1 MKVRA
6 EQLARGTV
14 INMWN
19 RRLFSEDVARMLTNE
34 LQEATGALVQVDR
47 RLRCLRAYGI
57 PTAVENA
64 RERLQLFAEELA
76 RNEYT
81 RELSSQR
88 TVRFFVEIGYPKLTE
103 TYGEEAV
110 TMDLAS
116 LPKKITV
123 TGDEEIRHR
132 LDELFGDSNKDWVPT
147 NLGNGVKDDQD
158 CPICMC
164 PVTAP
169 TELTCGHVY
178 CTQCLTHFVKSGLES
193 TSFPLTCSADEAR
206 CGVPIAISLL
216 EKFLH
221 APKFQQLLEAAF
233 HAYMERNPDVLSPCK
248 TPGCTQIFAKDASG
262 RRNGS
267 KVTKCP
273 ACFSSACAACGKNPH
288 QGVSCEMAGRDISE
302 EYINNSKDIRRC
314 PSCQTPIYK
323 DGGCNHVSCRCG
335 KHICWRCTGV
345 FATSEL
351 CYRHMRDQHGGLFD
365 EDMDAADARRG
376 PQAPHAAFG
385 NIPAAFI
392 EEDARARALDRE
404 LEIARAIREVQQR
417 RGVKPCL
424 LSMKQTDQFSAR
436 EQAQLVA
443 AQRNQEWIQAEAAR
457 RARGREEAARA
468 QKREGGWCVV
478 M

>member
-147 NLGNGVKDDQD
+147 NLGNGVKDD
-158 CPICMC
+158 
-164 PVTAP
+164 
-169 TELTCGHVY
+169 L
-178 CTQCLTHFVKSGLES
+178 
-193 TSFPLTCSADEAR
+193 
-206 CGVPIAISLL
+206 
-216 EKFLH
+216 
-221 APKFQQLLEAAF
+221 
-233 HAYMERNPDVLSPCK
+233 
-248 TPGCTQIFAKDASG
+248 
-262 RRNGS
+262 
-267 KVTKCP
+267 
-273 ACFSSACAACGKNPH
+273 
-288 QGVSCEMAGRDISE
+288 
-302 EYINNSKDIRRC
+302 
-314 PSCQTPIYK
+314 
-323 DGGCNHVSCRCG
+323 
-335 KHICWRCTGV
+335 
-345 FATSEL
+345 
-351 CYRHMRDQHGGLFD
+351 
-365 EDMDAADARRG
+365 
-376 PQAPHAAFG
+376 
-385 NIPAAFI
+385 
-392 EEDARARALDRE
+392 
-404 LEIARAIREVQQR
+404 
-417 RGVKPCL
+417 
-424 LSMKQTDQFSAR
+424 
-436 EQAQLVA
+436 
-443 AQRNQEWIQAEAAR
+443 
-457 RARGREEAARA
+457 
-468 QKREGGWCVV
+468 
-478 M
+478 